1 MNQTR
6 AWSFGAAVVAVLLV
20 IAAWFV
26 AISPQRSEAADL
38 RDQTTAQQQSNEQLK
53 LKTKQL
59 QAQFASLPERQAQLA
74 EIKQQLPDNPALP
87 ALIRDLSSHA
97 STAGVALVSV
107 SPGDPVPATPA
118 TPAAPGAGS
127 TATARGGQL
136 LSIPTEVVASGSYAD
151 LTLYLQRLQT
161 QMRRAFLIEGIE
173 LAPLTDKTTKGPL
186 SMKLT
191 GQIFV
196 LDSAAPAAAGGVT
209 APVAPTTSTSAS

>member
-118 TPAAPGAGS
+118 APGAGS

-173 LAPLTDKTTKGPL
+173 LTPLQDQNTTKGPL

>member
-118 TPAAPGAGS
+118 APGAGS